1 MKRFSEQFHTKSK
14 SVNLSSTEK
23 QELRERL
30 VSYMEY
36 HPLPAEL
43 KSAQKSSVA
52 SKSPVLHEAFK
63 TVSLP
68 FSSIFKSFAVA
79 AALVLVVVPFMAEQS
94 VPGDT
99 LYAVKVQFNEEVRST
114 LTFDSYEKVEWE
126 TQLVNRRIAEA
137 RLLESEGRL
146 TDEVEAEVAQA
157 VRTHTQNAQK
167 EIEIMRAL
175 DADEATLAS
184 IEFDSNLE
192 AQAVSLQGSEEEE
205 VDGSQSAMV
214 EKNSGEKGNLIA
226 DAVDESRALN
236 EQPNASTTPSY
247 AKLIAR
253 VEQNT
258 TRMYELSD
266 TLESLNPNTKENVAR
281 RIQDIDRSVETAI
294 ASAQEN
300 EEAAQDI
307 LIDVLKRTQKLIVF
321 MTDFEVSGTIDIEE
335 LVPVI
340 LTSEEEVEEII
351 AYKKEITQKQAE
363 IENSL
368 SSATT
373 TADMNLDFIDKVES
387 GLDQISALLIS
398 IKESS
403 DFSEIK
409 GYAIEAIELADD
421 LQLVLEKNNLPSVSK
436 PAVPNS
442 ESTQSTSTATT
453 TTATSTTTTA
463 TSTAS
468 TTPEQLPENEVATT
482 SSSTQAVSATT
493 TAESQ

>member
-14 SVNLSSTEK
+14 SVTMSSTEK

-43 KSAQKSSVA
+43 KSTSAKKSSVA
-52 SKSPVLHEAFK
+52 SKSPVLNDVFK
-63 TVSLP
+63 IVSVP
-68 FSSIFKSFAVA
+68 FSVLFKSSAVA
-79 AALVLVVVPFMAEQS
+79 AALALIVVPFLAEQS

-167 EIEIMRAL
+167 EINIMREI
-175 DADEATLAS
+175 DADEATIAS

-192 AQAVSLQGSEEEE
+192 AQAASFKEATTANESE
-205 VDGSQSAMV
+205 SATMTV
-214 EKNSGEKGNLIA
+214 AEGGESRSLIA
-226 DAVDESRALN
+226 NAVDESRALN

-247 AKLIAR
+247 DKLIAR

-266 TLESLNPNTKENVAR
+266 KLESLNPNTKENVAR
-281 RIQDIDRSVETAI
+281 RIQDVDRSVEEAI
-294 ASAQEN
+294 EKSKKDED
-300 EEAAQDI
+300 EARDI
-307 LIDVLKRTQKLIVF
+307 LVDVLKRTQKLIVY
-321 MTDFEVSGTIDIEE
+321 MTDLEVSGTIDIEK
-335 LVPVI
+335 LVPVV
-340 LTSEEEVEEII
+340 LTSDEEVAEIV
-351 AYKKEITQKQAE
+351 AYKKEITQKKAF
-363 IENSL
+363 IETSL
-368 SSATT
+368 SEANGDT
-373 TADMNLDFIDKVES
+373 NVDFIEKINL
-387 GLDQISALLIS
+387 GLNQIDTLITA
-398 IKESS
+398 INESS
-403 DFSEIK
+403 EFNEIK
-409 GYAIEAIELADD
+409 NHAVEAIELADD
-421 LQLVLEKNNLPSVSK
+421 LQRVLEKSNLLINPESEVSDQEL
-436 PAVPNS
+436 A
-442 ESTQSTSTATT
+442 QS
-453 TTATSTTTTA
+453 

-468 TTPEQLPENEVATT
+468 TTVTTTATTTEELPETEIASTTIASTT
-482 SSSTQAVSATT
+482 SSSTSDVSTT
-493 TAESQ
+493 SAESQ

>member
-14 SVNLSSTEK
+14 SVTLSSTEK

-36 HPLPAEL
+36 HPLPSEL
-43 KSAQKSSVA
+43 KSAKESSVA

-68 FSSIFKSFAVA
+68 FSLLFKSSAVA

-114 LTFDSYEKVEWE
+114 LTFDSYEKIEWE

-146 TDEVEAEVAQA
+146 TNEVEAEVAQA

-167 EIEIMRAL
+167 EIEILRVL
-175 DADEATLAS
+175 DAEGATIAS

-192 AQAVSLQGSEEEE
+192 AQAASLKEDTEE
-205 VDGSQSAMV
+205 VGESDSAAV
-214 EKNSGEKGNLIA
+214 DSRPEEKSNLIA

-258 TRMYELSD
+258 TRLYELSD
-266 TLESLNPNTKENVAR
+266 KLESLNPNTKENVAR
-281 RIQDIDRSVETAI
+281 RIQDIDRSVEKAI
-294 ASAQEN
+294 EKSQKDEAQ
-300 EEAAQDI
+300 AQDI

-335 LVPVI
+335 LVPVV
-340 LTSEEEVEEII
+340 LTSDEEVAEIT
-351 AYKKEITQKQAE
+351 AYKKEIAQKQAA
-363 IENSL
+363 IVTSL
-368 SSATT
+368 GE
-373 TADMNLDFIDKVES
+373 ADAETNLDFIDKIEA
-387 GLDQISALLIS
+387 GLSQIDTLISAIN
-398 IKESS
+398 ESS

-409 GYAIEAIELADD
+409 THAIEAIELADD
-421 LQLVLEKNNLPSVSK
+421 LLLVLEKNNLPIVLQPEVTT
-436 PAVPNS
+436 PAT
-442 ESTQSTSTATT
+442 EQSTSTAS
-453 TTATSTTTTA
+453 STTTTA
-463 TSTAS
+463 TTTNATSTVEESPQSERA
-468 TTPEQLPENEVATT
+468 PT
-482 SSSTQAVSATT
+482 SSSTQGVATT
-493 TAESQ
+493 SPEAQ